1 MKSKANSFYGEDNSS
16 NKNGNIVINIPIPSA
31 LKLLVRLP
39 APLNLWALLGE
50 EFVHFQKI
58 VFLNQSFVNKLINS
72 WVYLLIVINF
82 INFFINIYFIFFIL
96 YFSLSVF

>member
-39 APLNLWALLGE
+39 APLNL
-50 EFVHFQKI
+50 
-58 VFLNQSFVNKLINS
+58 
-72 WVYLLIVINF
+72 
-82 INFFINIYFIFFIL
+82 
-96 YFSLSVF
+96 